1 MVSKI
6 FLPSFECCL
15 CSRHSILLIHFR
27 SAPWPIRLY
36 VIDNGTMQFISAPTD
51 CAHDVS
57 ELRAWLEKRH
67 ESK

>member
-1 MVSKI
+1 MVSKT
-6 FLPSFECCL
+6 FLPSFERCFYL
-15 CSRHSILLIHFR
+15 RCSISLIYFR
-27 SAPWPIRLY
+27 SAWPIRLY
-36 VIDNGTMQFISAPTD
+36 VIENGTMQFISAPTD